1 MRHPVIQA
9 DRPIPLLPM
18 TEPVD
23 PASDRG
29 DSSADREDHV
39 PGRAHATSDGEHS
52 ATDPATAAAL
62 ARLYDLDLQDDP
74 GDLGLWLALADRA
87 DGPVLELAAGSG
99 RLAVPIAAAGHRVT
113 ALDLD
118 PAMLERGRARA
129 ADAGLAEHAISW
141 VEADMRTAR
150 LPDAGMF
157 ALSFIALNSLMLL
170 PTREAQGEAFAT
182 MAAHLRPGGIAAV
195 DVWVPDAE
203 DLARF
208 DGRLMLEWP
217 RADPASGRLVTK
229 IGSAQHDA
237 ASGMVTLTTLYEEGG
252 QGEAP
257 LRWWRRDRLRLVRA
271 DDLVG
276 YAEGA
281 GLHVEFVAG
290 GYELD
295 PLGPGADRAVLIAVR
310 P

>member
-1 MRHPVIQA
+1 MT
-9 DRPIPLLPM
+9 DR
-18 TEPVD
+18 VD

-29 DSSADREDHV
+29 DSSTE
-39 PGRAHATSDGEHS
+39 GDGS
-52 ATDPATAAAL
+52 VTDGDGFATDPATATAL

-113 ALDLD
+113 ALDID

-129 ADAGLAEHAISW
+129 ADAGLAGDAISW
-141 VEADMRTAR
+141 VEADMRTVR
-150 LPDAGMF
+150 LPDAGTF

-170 PTREAQGEAFAT
+170 PTREAQGAAFAT

-217 RADPASGRLVTK
+217 RADPVSGRLVTK

-237 ASGMVTLTTLYEEGG
+237 ASGMVTLTTIYEEGH
-252 QGEAP
+252 QGETP
-257 LRWWRRDRLRLVRA
+257 VRWWRRDRLRLVRA
-271 DDLVG
+271 EDLVR
-276 YAEGA
+276 YAEDA
-281 GLHVEFVAG
+281 GLRVEFVAG

-295 PLGPGADRAVLIAVR
+295 PLGPGADRAVLIAVQ